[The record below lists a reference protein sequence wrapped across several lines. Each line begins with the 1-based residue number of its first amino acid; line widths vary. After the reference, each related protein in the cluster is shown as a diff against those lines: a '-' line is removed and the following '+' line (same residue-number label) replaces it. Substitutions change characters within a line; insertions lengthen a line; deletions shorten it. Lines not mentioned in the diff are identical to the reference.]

1 MSPAQRRRDDDL
13 ARLRKA
19 LELSGDLIRRLLK
32 GSITVSRKKGG
43 DPVTEVDLAVSEALR
58 TELHRPGEGWLSEE
72 SKDDR
77 SRLRCSRVW
86 VVDPLDGT
94 KEFIQ
99 HIPEWCVSIGLVED
113 GVAVA
118 GAILNPATGESY
130 LGSKETGLRR
140 NGRAARVRRRATLKG
155 ALVLASRSELA
166 RGEWERFQGKP
177 FKVQA
182 TGSVAYKLAM
192 VAAGQAD
199 VTWTLTPKH
208 EWDVAAGVALVAAGG
223 GSCWIPDGT
232 PPRFNL
238 RNPLLPGLVTS
249 SRAVAG
255 AVRRLLRPEKT

>member
-1 MSPAQRRRDDDL
+1 MSGRRDDDL
-13 ARLRKA
+13 ARLSKA
-19 LELSGDLIRRLLK
+19 LDLADDVIRRLTR
-32 GSITVSRKKGG
+32 GAITVSRKKGG

-58 TELHRPGEGWLSEE
+58 SELHRPGEGWLSEE
-72 SKDDR
+72 SKDDL

-118 GAILNPATGESY
+118 GAILNPATKERY
-130 LGSKETGLRR
+130 VGSKETGLRR
-140 NGRAARVRRRATLKG
+140 NGRAARVRRRAAMKG
-155 ALVLASRSELA
+155 ALVLASRSEVA
-166 RGEWERFQGKP
+166 RGEWKP
-177 FKVQA
+177 FEGRAYKVQA

-208 EWDVAAGVALVAAGG
+208 EWDVAAGVALMAAGG
-223 GSCWIPDGT
+223 GSCWIPKGD
-232 PPRFNL
+232 PLRFNL
-238 RNPLLPGLVTS
+238 KDPLLTGLVAT
-249 SRAVAG
+249 SRAISG
-255 AVRRLLRPEKT
+255 AVRRELRTGSVQD

>member
-1 MSPAQRRRDDDL
+1 MSPAGRRRKDDL
-13 ARLRKA
+13 ARLDKA
-19 LELSGDLIRRLLK
+19 LRLSGELIRKLLR

-43 DPVTEVDLAVSEALR
+43 DPVTEVDLAVSEMLR
-58 TELHRPGEGWLSEE
+58 TELLQPGEGWLSEE

-130 LGSKETGLRR
+130 LGSKETGLRF
-140 NGRAARVRRRATLKG
+140 NGRAARVRRRASLKG

-166 RGEWERFQGKP
+166 RGEWERFQGKA
-177 FKVQA
+177 FTVQA

-223 GSCWIPDGT
+223 GSCWIPDGA
-232 PPRFNL
+232 PLRFNQ
-238 RNPLLPGLVTS
+238 RDPLLPGLVTS
-249 SRAVAG
+249 SRAVSG
-255 AVRRLLRPEKT
+255 AVRRLLRTEKT